1 MLSKNKIKYLNS
13 LKRKKN
19 RLIEKKILLEGY
31 RIISEAVLFKKNIK
45 HVWISNNIKSKT
57 NICSIVQKLKNN
69 KIDFSYEDHKL
80 LQLISS
86 TKNSQ
91 GIFALAS
98 INNIYNQDLNDFG
111 KNVIILDQ
119 ISDPGNLGT
128 ILRTCAWFGIKSIIL
143 SNNSADIFN
152 DKCIRSAV
160 GGHFYIDNFKY
171 LSVNEI
177 VSFLKINNYNILCA
191 DLQGQS
197 INKIKP
203 LKKWA
208 LILGSEAHGV
218 DKNLKIG
225 KKITITQIGN
235 IESLNVSV
243 ACGIILNKLTYQ

>member
-98 INNIYNQDLNDFG
+98 INNIYNYL
-111 KNVIILDQ
+111 V
-119 ISDPGNLGT
+119 
-128 ILRTCAWFGIKSIIL
+128 
-143 SNNSADIFN
+143 
-152 DKCIRSAV
+152 
-160 GGHFYIDNFKY
+160 HKY
-171 LSVNEI
+171 PV
-177 VSFLKINNYNILCA
+177 
-191 DLQGQS
+191 
-197 INKIKP
+197 
-203 LKKWA
+203 
-208 LILGSEAHGV
+208 
-218 DKNLKIG
+218 
-225 KKITITQIGN
+225 
-235 IESLNVSV
+235 
-243 ACGIILNKLTYQ
+243 